1 MEAPSIQN
9 SDKMPPP
16 TNQQIINNDE
26 PTTCDNDKENLP
38 SSPPSPKVKKLK
50 RKSSIAVAR
59 RMSRASTAAAAGVGL
74 PLADQLSLVPA
85 EGDAQSVARLRQ
97 ILDICLRTTCR
108 TMEAEEAA
116 NCGDFEDEVKNI
128 SRSIIDQGTIFC
140 DDKLNTLVTRLKTET
155 PEGNPE
161 EIAIGQQNG
170 VEAYTKKLE
179 EEGVAWRHLLENR
192 NKTMKIEHSNLK
204 EVKKGNIKVEESQFY
219 QLPAHQKSFLRSL
232 PKIED
237 IVKSTQDF
245 EKQQTILTERMAF
258 KSNQLRHHLQ
268 DIDKQLATGA
278 RELAAEVQRD
288 NNQDILELLN
298 VNQN

>member
-1 MEAPSIQN
+1 
-9 SDKMPPP
+9 MPPP
-16 TNQQIINNDE
+16 PSSTNQQITNDE
-26 PTTCDNDKENLP
+26 PITSDNDKENLHSVS

-59 RMSRASTAAAAGVGL
+59 RMSRASTAVAAGVGL
-74 PLADQLSLVPA
+74 PLADQLSMVPG
-85 EGDAQSVARLRQ
+85 EGDAPSVARLRQ

-108 TMEAEEAA
+108 TIEGEEAS
-116 NCGDFEDEVKNI
+116 NSGDFEDEVKNI
-128 SRSIIDQGTIFC
+128 SRSMIDEATIFS
-140 DDKLNTLVTRLKTET
+140 DDKLNSLATRLQTEK

-161 EIAIGQQNG
+161 DIVIGRQNE
-170 VEAYTKKLE
+170 VEVYTKKLE
-179 EEGVAWRHLLENR
+179 EEGVAWRHLLQQR
-192 NKTMKIEHSNLK
+192 NKTMKIEHNNLK

-219 QLPAHQKSFLRSL
+219 QLPAQEKSFLRSL

-278 RELAAEVQRD
+278 RELAAEVQKD
-288 NNQDILELLN
+288 NNQDMLQLLN